1 MNNDIFDYKKYW
13 SKNAIKRRK
22 KRNMYESQE
31 INDVIE
37 DVEGVLTKIEYRI
50 GVVCDNIQMARNDI
64 KGTAALSY
72 LSNAQEQLDKIDFV
86 PIIDTLEGMIPERI
100 TGKKK

>member
-1 MNNDIFDYKKYW
+1 
-13 SKNAIKRRK
+13 
-22 KRNMYESQE
+22 
-31 INDVIE
+31 
-37 DVEGVLTKIEYRI
+37 
-50 GVVCDNIQMARNDI
+50 MARNDI